1 MNTKR
6 NRVMASYTNIDAS
19 RFPLVTIIFTG
30 VPSTDENFE
39 QYLTEMK
46 ALYDSGEKLAII
58 FDASNAAL
66 PSLKHQQ
73 RQASWL
79 KKNDEM
85 LKKQC
90 LGTAYVITSG
100 AIRVV
105 LRMIFA
111 ITPQPVLH
119 KICSNIDDA
128 EEWALAQIS
137 A

>member
-1 MNTKR
+1 
-6 NRVMASYTNIDAS
+6 MASYTNIDTS
-19 RFPLVTIIFTG
+19 RFPLVKIIFTG

-39 QYLTEMK
+39 QYLNEMK
-46 ALYDSGEKLAII
+46 AVYDSGEKLAII
-58 FDASNAAL
+58 FDARNAAL

-73 RQASWL
+73 RQAAWL
-79 KKNDEM
+79 KRNDDM
-85 LKKQC
+85 LKNQC

-111 ITPQPVLH
+111 ITPQPVPH
-119 KICSNIDDA
+119 NMCSNMDDA
-128 EEWALAQIS
+128 EEWALAQLS